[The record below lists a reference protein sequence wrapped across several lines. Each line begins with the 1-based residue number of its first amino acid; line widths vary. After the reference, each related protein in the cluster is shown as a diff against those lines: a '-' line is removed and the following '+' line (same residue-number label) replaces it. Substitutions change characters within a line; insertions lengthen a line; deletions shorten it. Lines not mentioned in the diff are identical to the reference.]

1 MLADVLILDLSAY
14 LPGPFA
20 SGILADLGAR
30 VVKVEAPRGDPTR
43 AIPPH
48 DERGVS
54 AAFGAL
60 NAGKESLALDLKSEA
75 GVELL
80 LDLVSRADVVLEG
93 FRPGVMERL
102 GLAPEVCLQ
111 RNPRL
116 IYCRLTGY
124 GQDGPYRE
132 RAGHDL
138 NYQAYAGCLALG
150 AGATGPPA
158 TPGIQTGDLLGG
170 YAAAVGILAALR
182 GRSEAGGGR
191 VVDVSILDALVQAQ
205 GIHFAGHR
213 LGLRA
218 RPREMPLNGGVPCY
232 DVYPTACGGHV
243 ALAALEPK
251 FWTTFCEV
259 VARPEWGGRA
269 YDPSLRPEVAALF
282 MTQTRDAWRVVLEN
296 SDCCFSPL
304 LDYDEVAADD
314 QVASRGAIERQSCL
328 RFEPPAREPS
338 RPAAASPG
346 SDRAA
351 LLSELLGLDQEA
363 QAALA
368 ERGAFGSSGESGNSV

>member
-1 MLADVLILDLSAY
+1 MLSDLLILDLSAY

-30 VVKVEAPRGDPTR
+30 VLKVEPPHGDPTR

-48 DERGVS
+48 DVRGVS
-54 AAFGAL
+54 ASFGAL
-60 NAGKESLALDLKSEA
+60 NAGKESLVLDLKSAA
-75 GVELL
+75 GVELFL
-80 LDLVSRADVVLEG
+80 QLVPQGDVLLEG
-93 FRPGVMERL
+93 FRPGVTERL
-102 GLAPEVCLQ
+102 GIGPEVCLE

-116 IYCRLTGY
+116 VYCRLTGY
-124 GQDGPYRE
+124 GQEGPYRE

-138 NYQAYAGCLALG
+138 NYQAYSGCLGLG
-150 AGATGPPA
+150 AAEGAQPA

-182 GRSEAGGGR
+182 DRTPAGGGR

-218 RPREMPLNGGVPCY
+218 EARRMPLNGGIPCY
-232 DVYPTACGGHV
+232 DVYPTSCGGHV

-251 FWTTFCEV
+251 FWATFCEI
-259 VARPEWGGRA
+259 VARPEWAGRA

-282 MTQTRDAWRVVLEN
+282 LSQSRDAWRVVLEN
-296 SDCCFSPL
+296 ADCCLSPVL
-304 LDYDEVAADD
+304 TYDEVREDD
-314 QVASRGAIERQSCL
+314 QVKARGVLERQSCL
-328 RFEPPAREPS
+328 RFEPPRSPQSAP
-338 RPAAASPG
+338 PAAAPG
-346 SDRAA
+346 ADRAPV
-351 LLSELLGLDQEA
+351 LQELLGLEGS
-363 QAALA
+363 ALEDLA
-368 ERGAFGSSGESGNSV
+368 RRGAFGPLGSA